1 MSAIPAEMLERRRE
15 LSWKFLSGN
24 GVEIGAL
31 HHPMAL
37 GPRAR
42 VRYVDR
48 YDAEGLRR
56 HYPELGGYDLVP
68 VDAIDDG
75 ETLSTFKDGELD
87 FIIANHFLEHTENPI
102 GTIRNHLGKLRRG
115 GRLYFAV
122 PNKHDSFDRGRAT
135 TAFVHLINDDRDGP
149 QGSRAEHFREWVG
162 CVGGLEDPSEIEDL
176 AQRLMAINY
185 SIHYHVWDARA
196 FSDFLNRT
204 RSLLGNAFDIE
215 HFSING
221 SEIVAV
227 LRKRDPVSTRRR
239 SPLALKAGE
248 RIRFARACLA
258 DWRRKLRSLRRP
270 IGPNPA
276 RPPRVGARGGAG

>member
-1 MSAIPAEMLERRRE
+1 MSAIPAEMLKRRRE
-15 LSWKFLSGN
+15 LSWKFLSGD

-48 YDAEGLRR
+48 YDVDGLRR
-56 HYPELGGYDLVP
+56 HYPELRDYDLAP

-75 ETLSTFKDGELD
+75 ETLSTFGDGELD
-87 FIIANHFLEHTENPI
+87 FIVANHFLEHTENPI
-102 GTIRNHLGKLRRG
+102 GTIRNQLGKLRAG

-135 TAFVHLINDDRDGP
+135 TPFDHLVADDRDGP
-149 QGSRAEHFREWVG
+149 RASRAEHFQEWTR
-162 CVGGLEDPSEIEDL
+162 CVGGLEDPREIE
-176 AQRLMAINY
+176 AHSQRLMAMNY
-185 SIHYHVWDARA
+185 SIHFHVWDARA

-204 RSLLGNAFDIE
+204 RSFLGNAFDIE

-227 LRKRDPVSTRRR
+227 LRKRDPASPEPR
-239 SPLALKAGE
+239 SRWARQLRA
-248 RIRFARACLA
+248 RIRFLSACLA
-258 DWRRKLRSLRRP
+258 DWRRKLRALRHP
-270 IGPNPA
+270 IQSA
-276 RPPRVGARGGAG
+276 